1 VRFLSRIAAALNAAW
16 DPQIS
21 ARCQAASRDAL
32 RALNAVLKT
41 TFVSTGDAIRG
52 DVLDV
57 VVRRLWQLEEPPTAC
72 VSADVAARDSNE
84 LSDQWTDEIDCI
96 EVVKTAARHRTSDI
110 RARLHAL
117 GATDAIARRP
127 LRRLHLDALYQLT
140 LPRGRRLADVSVAVV
155 RSLGRCLSNDS
166 NLWDEAAEVL
176 CNVVSGNDGSVH
188 VEALFDVP
196 GVFECLFVVDAGST
210 DGTPRLP
217 PTTHTVRLAM
227 NCCQGSAALTEKAV
241 AAGLLRP
248 TSLQRLLDASAG
260 YHSVALAL
268 TTFRDILVGRP
279 PWASEAIRSGLPPR
293 LRRALGCL
301 RLPDVQIAAAQCL
314 ETAVR
319 ECDEQSAVAAC
330 FAAGVVSALSIALCG
345 PDLNRRR
352 AVVAALCALAARDR
366 TTFAHEVATS
376 APRLKD
382 TLGHLQR
389 ALPDAAAAAA
399 AASAAP
405 HHAGASMSKNFAGAR
420 SDFPEADNRMQ
431 RELAF
436 LLHDVLGE

>member
-1 VRFLSRIAAALNAAW
+1 
-16 DPQIS
+16 
-21 ARCQAASRDAL
+21 
-32 RALNAVLKT
+32 
-41 TFVSTGDAIRG
+41 
-52 DVLDV
+52 
-57 VVRRLWQLEEPPTAC
+57 
-72 VSADVAARDSNE
+72 
-84 LSDQWTDEIDCI
+84 
-96 EVVKTAARHRTSDI
+96 
-110 RARLHAL
+110 
-117 GATDAIARRP
+117 
-127 LRRLHLDALYQLT
+127 
-140 LPRGRRLADVSVAVV
+140 
-155 RSLGRCLSNDS
+155 
-166 NLWDEAAEVL
+166 
-176 CNVVSGNDGSVH
+176 
-188 VEALFDVP
+188 
-196 GVFECLFVVDAGST
+196 
-210 DGTPRLP
+210 
-217 PTTHTVRLAM
+217 M

-399 AASAAP
+399 AASLHISGAALLP
-405 HHAGASMSKNFAGAR
+405 NPAMVHEPSSLNDSPQADGLDFVTTVPSLGDLPGGDSAAMSNASPGRASAARFDGGESLPTSPQVASFAFNVPGAMRGSSTASICATPSPTGLAEVVPGLFLGSFRKVADALSGATSASKPLDALLCVAAEIPSPFPLPRCLDPPTLETQHFHLRDDATQNIVDGAADVCVAIDDCLRRGLRVVVYCRAGKSR
-420 SDFPEADNRMQ
+420 SVSCIVRWLMTRHNMTADDA
-431 RELAF
+431 LAHVRRSHPIAEPNMHF
-436 LLHDVLGE
+436 LRQLRAADGVVPATAAAT